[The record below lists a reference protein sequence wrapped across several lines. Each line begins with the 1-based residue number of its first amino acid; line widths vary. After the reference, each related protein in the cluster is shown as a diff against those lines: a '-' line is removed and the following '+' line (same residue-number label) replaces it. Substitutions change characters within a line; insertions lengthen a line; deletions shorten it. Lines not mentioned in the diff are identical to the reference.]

1 MKSRGGADAQ
11 RLDQTNKRG
20 KYKKKPDTLLT
31 CRAKHPLSGLADLG
45 TVAELRVLHGLKLSP
60 LNSGS
65 PSSFSGGKCRK
76 QRLARSFISLTVF
89 GRVSGC
95 SRSNRKSRDI
105 SNALCCSYRRLI
117 FRSFLRGKNAIQAN
131 LQPTLSAVHPFPYSV
146 RHSVHGRATVRGSSS

>member
-1 MKSRGGADAQ
+1 MLNASAKQTSGAK
-11 RLDQTNKRG
+11 LKRN
-20 KYKKKPDTLLT
+20 PTHIAA

-45 TVAELRVLHGLKLSP
+45 TVMELRVLHGLKLSL

-76 QRLARSFISLTVF
+76 QRLARSFISFTVL
-89 GRVSGC
+89 GRVSGR
-95 SRSNRKSRDI
+95 SRSKRKSRDI

-117 FRSFLRGKNAIQAN
+117 FRSFFRTQNAFQAN